1 MLAAVGRDHDD
12 VTRDGV
18 ASPAALPG
26 LPDPARIGPGD
37 LFGGTVAHIV
47 RAYGDYR
54 ITVSERVPRG
64 LHAAAAAHLME
75 SHVRECYAPH
85 CAVGRAFLPAPLP
98 AAGVG

>member
-1 MLAAVGRDHDD
+1 MPIRAVDPNEDERERQARVLTELRD
-12 VTRDGV
+12 
-18 ASPAALPG
+18 A
-26 LPDPARIGPGD
+26 PGD